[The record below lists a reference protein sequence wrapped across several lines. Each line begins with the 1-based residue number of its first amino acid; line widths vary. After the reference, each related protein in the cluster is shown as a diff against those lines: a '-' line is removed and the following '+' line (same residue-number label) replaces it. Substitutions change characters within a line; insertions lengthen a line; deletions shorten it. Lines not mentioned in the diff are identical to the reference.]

1 MEPAGIAITVVVA
14 IFLLLMIGSRFLTSV
29 DAGTIRLVSWYGG
42 RTAIYKGPGKAWEV
56 PLLTTATSIP
66 SRAINIDL
74 DIADQTADVDAHG
87 YPKPIKVRVMASA
100 IVSIGD
106 TDELIVTA
114 ANKFFSKSEDEQLST
129 LTDLLTS
136 AGRRAINLLR
146 HDELFSA
153 KAQVQV
159 PTEAVPIG
167 ADEDDDRLAII
178 IK

>member
-1 MEPAGIAITVVVA
+1 MEPIAIGITIVGA
-14 IFLLLMIGSRFLTSV
+14 LFLVLMIGSRFLTSV
-29 DAGTIRLVSWYGG
+29 EAGTIRLVSWYGG

-56 PLLTTATSIP
+56 PLLTTGTSIP

-74 DIADQTADVDAHG
+74 DIADQTADVDASG

-153 KAQVQV
+153 KTQV
-159 PTEAVPIG
+159 PVPIEG
-167 ADEDDDRLAII
+167 IGVGDDDDDRLAII
-178 IK
+178 